1 VESII
6 QPKLNDDDLSV
17 EDIARQVYL
26 SKRHLNRLL
35 KAECGMSVKEVLI
48 EMRLQEAY
56 RILQTEPGIVIKDV
70 AFRIGYN
77 KPSYF
82 SKIFRQRFGISPR
95 EVMRY
100 ESKR

>member
-1 VESII
+1 MERII
-6 QPKLNDDDLSV
+6 QPNLSEDEFSV

-56 RILQTEPGIVIKDV
+56 RLLQSEPGIVIKDV
-70 AFRIGYN
+70 SFRVGYN

-95 EVMRY
+95 EVMGNKSTR
-100 ESKR
+100 